1 MTLPEKAKKIKLVAT
16 DIDGV
21 WTNGV
26 MYYTENGDFMKAFS
40 TYDGMAVKLLRN
52 AGIPVIIMTGEQSE
66 IVSKRASKLG
76 IERVYLGENEKL
88 KRLKYVCA
96 DLELNLDEIAFIGD
110 DVNDSEVIE
119 AVGLSAMPSSSPVLD
134 KHSPDIITQRKGGEG
149 AFREF
154 ADLILSNQPK
164 K

>member
-1 MTLPEKAKKIKLVAT
+1 MTLHEKAKKIKLVAT

-40 TYDGMAVKLLRN
+40 TYDGKAVELLRN